1 MKTITMKK
9 TIAIALVA
17 LGLQLSL
24 NSCSKDEESTP
35 EPTPTP
41 ALVLPKKF
49 IFTEASYTSTSTITY
64 NGNKMVEIN
73 STYTGEESGT
83 SKSVYTYTGDLI
95 TKVAEYENGV
105 LSDQT
110 DYTYENNKLKSSI
123 YARINGQYKSKGV
136 YVYNPDGTVTNE
148 SYSINIA
155 TGVETKNN
163 DNTILTFANGNL
175 VKGVSIQ
182 NQVEYIFKNTTTYEY
197 DNKNSFLK
205 NVLGFNKL
213 IDDELL
219 SQSNNITKKTVL
231 QESTYQGQ
239 AQEPN
244 TYITAYEYVY
254 NSNGYPVKRT
264 YNETANITST
274 LQIFYE

>member
-1 MKTITMKK
+1 MKK
-9 TIAIALVA
+9 TIAIALVT

-35 EPTPTP
+35 EPTP

-49 IFTEASYTSTSTITY
+49 IFTEGSYNPTSTIAY

-73 STYTGEESGT
+73 SIYTGEESGT

-95 TKVAEYENGV
+95 TKLAEYENGV

-123 YARINGQYKSKGV
+123 YARTNGQYKSKVV
-136 YVYNPDGTVTNE
+136 YIYNPDGTVTRE
-148 SYSINIA
+148 SYSIDIA

-182 NQVEYIFKNTTTYEY
+182 NQVDYTYKNTTTYEY

-219 SQSNNITKKTVL
+219 SQTNNITKKTVL

-239 AQEPN
+239 TQEPS
-244 TYITAYEYVY
+244 TYITVYEYLY
-254 NSNGYPVKRT
+254 NSDGYPVKKT
-264 YNETANITST
+264 YNEAANITST